1 VGRATQPIAFVDVET
16 TGGRAA
22 LHRITEIAIIGMD
35 AGEVQWRWSSLVN
48 PGVRIPS
55 GIERLTGITNE
66 MVAEAPEF
74 SALAPEISRRL
85 EGRRFVAH
93 NARFDYGFVR
103 NEFRRIG
110 RSFTAPVTCTVRLS
124 RALFPDSPRHSL
136 DAIMSRHGLECD
148 RRHRALPDAEVLAQF
163 WQLLLQSQSSQTL
176 EAAIDEVSR
185 RPSLPSHLSADLL
198 DDLPDGP
205 GVYRF
210 WGESEAE
217 GETLLYVGKAN
228 NLRERVLSHFG
239 VALRDGK
246 AQRLAQQ
253 VRRVDWHETAG
264 ELGALLLEARWV
276 KEQQPVYN
284 RRLRGGA
291 EQWSW
296 YLPSPTA
303 TPQLYELRDA
313 WPSDGDL
320 YGLYRSAKDARK
332 ALGAL
337 ADEAKLCKKIL
348 GLERGQGSCFGF
360 QVGRCTG
367 VCVDKELPVQ
377 HALRTGLALARQK
390 VRRWPWPGA
399 VAIEECNHFGLR
411 EWHVLDCWRYLGSI
425 RVNDDEAIDPMQ
437 GFGDL
442 KGADLISMLTSV
454 PAFDID
460 TYRIVSRTIS
470 KSKLQVHPWP
480 IKGAGSSEEG
490 RATDG

>member
-284 RRLRGGA
+284 RRLRGRAQPQRRNSMSYATPGLLTGISTGSIVVLKMLVKP
-291 EQWSW
+291 WGR
-296 YLPSPTA
+296 SPTK
-303 TPQLYELRDA
+303 
-313 WPSDGDL
+313 PS
-320 YGLYRSAKDARK
+320 
-332 ALGAL
+332 
-337 ADEAKLCKKIL
+337 
-348 GLERGQGSCFGF
+348 F
-360 QVGRCTG
+360 
-367 VCVDKELPVQ
+367 
-377 HALRTGLALARQK
+377 
-390 VRRWPWPGA
+390 VRRYWGWSAVKAAASDFRWVAVPG
-399 VAIEECNHFGLR
+399 F
-411 EWHVLDCWRYLGSI
+411 VLTKNYL
-425 RVNDDEAIDPMQ
+425 
-437 GFGDL
+437 
-442 KGADLISMLTSV
+442 
-454 PAFDID
+454 
-460 TYRIVSRTIS
+460 
-470 KSKLQVHPWP
+470 
-480 IKGAGSSEEG
+480 
-490 RATDG
+490 